1 MIQANPGVSEVATL
15 GGGCFWCIEVIF
27 DELRGVSDVV
37 SGYMGGAGA
46 NPTYREVC
54 SGTTGHAE
62 VIQVHYDP
70 GVISFREILEVFF
83 TVHDPTT
90 LNSQGND
97 VGTQYRSAIFYH
109 SPQQQC
115 IAVETVA
122 DFDRERVWDRP
133 IVTQIS
139 AAQTF
144 YPAED
149 YHQEYY
155 VNNPDQGYCRIVI
168 APKVAKFRNKF
179 LARLKRT

>member
-1 MIQANPGVSEVATL
+1 MIQANPGTSEVATL

-27 DELRGVSDVV
+27 DELRGVTDVL

-62 VIQVHYDP
+62 VIQVHFDP
-70 GVISFREILEVFF
+70 AVISFREILDVFF

-168 APKVAKFRNKF
+168 APKVAKFRKQF
-179 LARLKRT
+179 LAALKRT

>member
-1 MIQANPGVSEVATL
+1 MIQANATAREVATL

-27 DELRGVSDVV
+27 DELHGVTDVV
-37 SGYMGGAGA
+37 SGYMGGKGA

-62 VIQVHYDP
+62 VIQVRFDP
-70 GVISFREILEVFF
+70 GVISFREILDVFF

-90 LNSQGND
+90 VNSQGND

-109 SPQQQC
+109 SPEQQR

>member
-1 MIQANPGVSEVATL
+1 MCSGATGHNEVVLVVFDPALISYDTL
-15 GGGCFWCIEVIF
+15 LKTFWE
-27 DELRGVSDVV
+27 SH
-37 SGYMGGAGA
+37 
-46 NPTYREVC
+46 NPTQGMR
-54 SGTTGHAE
+54 
-62 VIQVHYDP
+62 
-70 GVISFREILEVFF
+70 
-83 TVHDPTT
+83 
-90 LNSQGND
+90 QGND

-109 SPQQQC
+109 SPQQQR

-122 DFDRERVWDRP
+122 DFDHERVWDRP
-133 IVTQIS
+133 IVTDIR

>member
-37 SGYMGGAGA
+37 SGYMGGNSP
-46 NPTYREVC
+46 NPTYRDVC
-54 SGTTGHAE
+54 SGATGHAE
-62 VIQVHYDP
+62 VIQVHFDP
-70 GVISFREILEVFF
+70 GVISFREILDVFF
-83 TVHDPTT
+83 TIHDPTT
-90 LNSQGND
+90 LNYQGND
-97 VGTQYRSAIFYH
+97 MGTQYRSAIFYH
-109 SPQQQC
+109 SPEQQR

-133 IVTQIS
+133 IVTDIS

>member
-1 MIQANPGVSEVATL
+1 MIQANSGVSEVATL

-37 SGYMGGAGA
+37 SGYMGGNSP
-46 NPTYREVC
+46 NPTYRDVC
-54 SGTTGHAE
+54 SGATGHAE
-62 VIQVHYDP
+62 VIQVHFDP
-70 GVISFREILEVFF
+70 GVISFREILDVFF
-83 TVHDPTT
+83 TIHDPTT
-90 LNSQGND
+90 LNYQGND
-97 VGTQYRSAIFYH
+97 MGTQYRSAIFYH
-109 SPQQQC
+109 SPEQQR

>member
-37 SGYMGGAGA
+37 SGYMGGNSP
-46 NPTYREVC
+46 NPTYRDVC
-54 SGTTGHAE
+54 SGATGHAE
-62 VIQVHYDP
+62 VIQVHFDP
-70 GVISFREILEVFF
+70 GVISFREILDVFF
-83 TVHDPTT
+83 TIHDPTT
-90 LNSQGND
+90 LNYQGND
-97 VGTQYRSAIFYH
+97 MGTQYRSVIFYH
-109 SPQQQC
+109 SPEQQR
-115 IAVETVA
+115 IAAETVA
-122 DFDRERVWDRP
+122 NFDRERVWDRP

-139 AAQTF
+139 AAQTL